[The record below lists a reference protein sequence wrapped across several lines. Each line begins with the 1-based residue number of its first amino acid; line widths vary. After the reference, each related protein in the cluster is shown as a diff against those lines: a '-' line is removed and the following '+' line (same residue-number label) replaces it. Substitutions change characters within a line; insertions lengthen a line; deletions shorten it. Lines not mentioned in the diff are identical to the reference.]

1 MVDEENSLD
10 DINLDDFNFDELLKD
25 DNSNKDGAENDAL
38 LESNDLPDA
47 DILKEADFD
56 LGDVLTE
63 AGVNDDEKTEDVS
76 NGSIS
81 DAIGD
86 EENVAA
92 ENKTAR
98 EDFDIFENQ
107 DIKEQVQDMPET
119 VEQTLSS
126 DVEDEAINEE
136 EDTVSNS
143 GNDVETVSESYEN
156 VVDEEAIKKER
167 EQFFEEEVLDNTNIP
182 EVADNVA
189 SAEENSIANEDIE
202 AERQEF
208 FAQNNNVT
216 EENNDKDL
224 VSLVLEEEKNQ
235 QESSAESKKIGFLK
249 WYSGELKDKCFE
261 IDKNFESSTFEADEE
276 CKTLHIN
283 VGYDTYGWQ
292 VQFADGMLMNLQDVR
307 EYQIRNGRLPS
318 FDGRVVYGQRTLVF
332 SGVERIVVY
341 ESVKYFSYGV

>member
-1 MVDEENSLD
+1 MVDEENSVD

-25 DNSNKDGAENDAL
+25 DSSNKEGAENDAL
-38 LESNDLPDA
+38 LESTDLPDA

-63 AGVNDDEKTEDVS
+63 AGVDDNEKTEDVDD
-76 NGSIS
+76 GSIS

-92 ENKTAR
+92 ENKPAQ

-126 DVEDEAINEE
+126 DVEDEAMGDESDI
-136 EDTVSNS
+136 VSENN
-143 GNDVETVSESYEN
+143 NDVVSENYED
-156 VVDEEAIKKER
+156 VVDDDAIKKER

-182 EVADNVA
+182 EVSDNMA
-189 SAEENSIANEDIE
+189 PLEKEDSENEDIE

-208 FAQNNNVT
+208 FAQNNEVMP
-216 EENNDKDL
+216 ENRDKDI
-224 VSLVLEEEKNQ
+224 VTAVLEEEKNQ

-261 IDKNFESSTFEADEE
+261 IDRNFESSTFEADEE

-318 FDGRVVYGQRTLVF
+318 FDGRVIYGQRTLMF